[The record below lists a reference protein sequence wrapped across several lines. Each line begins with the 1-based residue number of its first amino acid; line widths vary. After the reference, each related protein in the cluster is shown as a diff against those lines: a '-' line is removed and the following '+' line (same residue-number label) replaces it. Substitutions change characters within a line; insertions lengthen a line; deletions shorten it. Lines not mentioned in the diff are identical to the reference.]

1 MANRQKPE
9 QKRRREKNKSL
20 KVGDL
25 VKINETTPLIDE
37 DLAGT
42 VGMIIAFSESGYPKG
57 LTGHAR
63 GSIMYTVAALGR
75 NIKLFEDEVEV
86 IA

>member
-1 MANRQKPE
+1 MTSRQHPE
-9 QKRRREKNKSL
+9 QRRRREKNKRL

-25 VKINETTPLIDE
+25 VKINETVPLIDE
-37 DLAGT
+37 DLEGA
-42 VGMIIAFSESGYPKG
+42 VGMIVSFNESGYPKG

-63 GSIMYTVAALGR
+63 GGTMYTVAALGR
-75 NIKLFEDEVEV
+75 NIKLFEDEIEV

>member
-1 MANRQKPE
+1 MTSRQHPD
-9 QKRRREKNKSL
+9 QRRRREKNKRL

-25 VKINETTPLIDE
+25 VKINETVPLIDE

-42 VGMIIAFSESGYPKG
+42 VGMIVSFNESGYPKG

-63 GSIMYTVAALGR
+63 GGTMYTVAALGR
-75 NIKLFEDEVEV
+75 NIKLFEDEIE
-86 IA
+86 ARS